1 MMYAFT
7 LFWFN
12 IALARTFFYIS
23 DYILEGTYTGD
34 LSVIIETF
42 GVENYILLYF
52 YLYFFIYIFI
62 NVICL
67 SVMYIWFSI
76 KSKEEFQTISSV
88 MTIGFTIFLI
98 GWAFEITIIKHLD
111 IIYSAIP
118 SILVMSGALV
128 ALSPLVVNLDF
139 FSRKLANWVV
149 IFSIGTIFIF
159 LGFTIF
165 TNLPLSMIFLIII
178 WISAIV
184 LGIVI
189 VYIVINLTK
198 RRRTQSSEEIEEK
211 KTVKDFLSMFTKPQ
225 TITEEEI
232 EHFRKEKICIVCK
245 SKISRLN
252 YVCPKCDVL
261 YCVRCSNALTNLENS
276 CWVCETPFDEGK
288 PKLTEGEDI
297 SIV

>member
-1 MMYAFT
+1 MYAFT

-12 IALARTFFYIS
+12 IALARTFFYIA

-34 LSVIIETF
+34 ISVIIETF
-42 GVENYILLYF
+42 GVVNYVLLYF
-52 YLYFFIYIFI
+52 YLYFFIYIFV

-98 GWAFEITIIKHLD
+98 GWTFEIIIIKHLD

-128 ALSPLVVNLDF
+128 ALSPLIINLDF
-139 FSRKLANWVV
+139 FSRKLANWIV
-149 IFSIGTIFIF
+149 IFSIGTIFLF

-189 VYIVINLTK
+189 IYILINLTK
-198 RRRTQSSEEIEEK
+198 RRRTRTPEEVEEK
-211 KTVKDFLSMFTKPQ
+211 APVKDFLSMFTKPQ
-225 TITEEEI
+225 TITEEDI
-232 EHFRKEKICIVCK
+232 ERFRKEKVCIVCK

-261 YCVRCSNALTNLENS
+261 YCVRCSNALSNLENS
-276 CWVCETPFDEGK
+276 CWVCETSFDEGK
-288 PKLTEGEDI
+288 PQLTKGDDI